1 MPAIIDKIIDFFYK
15 NKIYFIVTLAFIIIQ
30 VILRIIL
37 KNREQ
42 VFEKYTLYKEKLA
55 SYLKRVKASFISF
68 FYKVKTI
75 VVKIAV
81 LIKKFFI
88 STKSRIFFFL
98 FYIPYI
104 SFFVYL
110 VVVDKMQEAD
120 VAFKYIVFPLYFAI
134 PILFKSAF
142 DKLEALSDKLE
153 EQTSSS
159 KGKKNKSTRFAS
171 KDEMKTVTKSIDIS
185 QADYQYSGIPLIF
198 DGGKTA
204 YIEDSESHSLIIGS
218 TGCGKTRRFVLPL
231 INIVI
236 RAGESF
242 IATDPKGELYSS
254 TQKSLEE
261 RGYKVVVLNF
271 RNPNHGNSWNPL
283 LLPYKYFKSGNKDKA
298 VELLNDL
305 GLNIIYNKNST
316 ADPFWE
322 NSAVDYFVGLALAL
336 FEDADN
342 EMQINFNS
350 IYNMSRIGEKL
361 IGKQRIIKT
370 YYDLK
375 DENDLSAIS
384 ASGTVHAP
392 NETRGSILSVFHQK
406 IRIFNSNSGLLRM
419 LSYSDFEIKDF
430 SEQKTALFL
439 IIHDEKSIYHP
450 LASAFLKQCYEVLV
464 DTANEAKG
472 KKLKTRMNFIL
483 DEFANL
489 PPIVDMDN
497 IITASRSR
505 NIRMYLVVQ
514 GMKQLNSVYG
524 DNVADII
531 KGNCDYWYYM
541 MSKELS
547 LLKEISELCGTR
559 QSDED
564 VLISNSIPLIS
575 VSELQRLNIGEVLVM
590 QKRLPPYLAELSD
603 ISKYIFFELDNAEEP
618 IIDKKNEPEVFSIRR
633 FVANHMFDKLF
644 KDGKFSEEDALQF
657 SERGGNVEEL
667 VKLIDKRIAELE
679 EEERIAKEKLA
690 EEKRQQDNKA
700 TEQNEKDSPSK

>member
-1 MPAIIDKIIDFFYK
+1 MPNFLVDTSEFLYQKK
-15 NKIYFIVTLAFIIIQ
+15 EYFILFLIC
-30 VILRIIL
+30 ILYLFLFKTFYAHRKQFHENIIL
-37 KNREQ
+37 GKSKLS
-42 VFEKYTLYKEKLA
+42 FALKKAKATLISIYYRIKAKTKETE
-55 SYLKRVKASFISF
+55 LKV
-68 FYKVKTI
+68 
-75 VVKIAV
+75 
-81 LIKKFFI
+81 KKFFI

-110 VVVDKMQEAD
+110 VVVGKMQEAD

-142 DKLEALSDKLE
+142 DKLEALSEKLE
-153 EQTSSS
+153 EQTYSS
-159 KGKKNKSTRFAS
+159 KSKTNRSARFSTDDEVKTITKK
-171 KDEMKTVTKSIDIS
+171 VDIS
-185 QADYQYSGIPLIF
+185 QANYPYSGIPLIF
-198 DGGKTA
+198 DGGKNA

-254 TQKSLEE
+254 TKKSLEE
-261 RGYKVVVLNF
+261 RGYKIVVLNF

-283 LLPYKYFKSGNKDKA
+283 LLPYQYYRAGDRDKA

-305 GLNIIYNKNST
+305 GLNIIYTKQSS

-322 NSAVDYFVGLALAL
+322 NSAIDYFIGLALAL

-342 EMQINFNS
+342 QMQINFNS
-350 IYNMSRIGEKL
+350 IYNMSRMGERKR
-361 IGKQRIIKT
+361 GKQTTMQI
-370 YYDLK
+370 YFDMK
-375 DENDLSAIS
+375 DENDLAAMS
-384 ASGTVHAP
+384 ASGTIHAP
-392 NETRGSILSVFHQK
+392 NDTRASILSVFHQK
-406 IRIFNSNSGLLRM
+406 IRLFNSNAGLSRM
-419 LSYSDFEIKDF
+419 LSDSDFDIRNF
-430 SEQKTALFL
+430 SKQKTALFL
-439 IIHDEKSIYHP
+439 IIHDEKSVYHP

-464 DTANEAKG
+464 DTANKLE
-472 KKLKTRMNFIL
+472 KKRLKLRMNFIL

-505 NIRMYLVVQ
+505 NIRMYLVIQ

-541 MSKELS
+541 MSKELA
-547 LLKEISELCGTR
+547 LLREISELCGTK
-559 QSDED
+559 QGDDES
-564 VLISNSIPLIS
+564 LISNSVPLIS

-590 QKRLPPYLAELSD
+590 QKRLPPYLANFSD
-603 ISKYIFFELDNAEEP
+603 IKKYTFFELDEADEP
-618 IIDKKNEPEVFSIRR
+618 VVKNKKEPDIFSIRK
-633 FVANHMFDKLF
+633 FVGIRMYDKLIE
-644 KDGKFSEEDALQF
+644 DGIFSEEDTKRF
-657 SERGGNVEEL
+657 KESGGNTEVL
-667 VKLIDKRIAELE
+667 MDLIDKKLAELE
-679 EEERIAKEKLA
+679 A
-690 EEKRQQDNKA
+690 EEKAEREKKAEQEKQTESKSSEQDEKA
-700 TEQNEKDSPSK
+700 SK

>member
-1 MPAIIDKIIDFFYK
+1 MPKYLIDILEFLYQRKE
-15 NKIYFIVTLAFIIIQ
+15 YFISFLACIIYLLLLKALYIHRKQFHENIIRCKLKLSFALKKAKATFISISYKIKAK
-30 VILRIIL
+30 IKSIIL
-37 KNREQ
+37 KI
-42 VFEKYTLYKEKLA
+42 
-55 SYLKRVKASFISF
+55 KRF
-68 FYKVKTI
+68 FV
-75 VVKIAV
+75 
-81 LIKKFFI
+81 

-110 VVVDKMQEAD
+110 VVVGKMQEAD

-134 PILFKSAF
+134 PILFKNAF
-142 DKLEALSDKLE
+142 DRLEALSEKLE
-153 EQTSSS
+153 EQTYSS
-159 KGKKNKSTRFAS
+159 KSKTNRSARFS
-171 KDEMKTVTKSIDIS
+171 SNDEVKSITKKVDIS
-185 QADYQYSGIPLIF
+185 QVNYPYSGIPLIF
-198 DGGKTA
+198 DGGKNA

-254 TQKSLEE
+254 TKKSLEE
-261 RGYKVVVLNF
+261 RGYKIVVLNF
-271 RNPNHGNSWNPL
+271 RNPSRGNSWNPL
-283 LLPYKYFKSGNKDKA
+283 LLPYQYYIAGDRDKA

-305 GLNIIYNKNST
+305 GLNIIYTKQSS

-322 NSAVDYFVGLALAL
+322 NSAVDYFIGLALAL

-342 EMQINFNS
+342 QTQINFNS
-350 IYNMSRIGEKL
+350 IYNMSRMGERK
-361 IGKQRIIKT
+361 IGKQTTIQS

-375 DENDLSAIS
+375 DENDLAAMS
-384 ASGTVHAP
+384 ASGTIHAP
-392 NETRGSILSVFHQK
+392 NDTRASILSVFHQK
-406 IRIFNSNSGLLRM
+406 IRLFNSNAGLSRM
-419 LSYSDFEIKDF
+419 LSDSDFDIRNF

-439 IIHDEKSIYHP
+439 IIHDEKSVYHP

-464 DTANEAKG
+464 DTANKLEK
-472 KKLKTRMNFIL
+472 KKLKLRMNFIL

-489 PPIVDMDN
+489 PPIIDMDN

-541 MSKELS
+541 MSKELA
-547 LLKEISELCGTR
+547 LLREISELCGTK
-559 QSDED
+559 QSDEE
-564 VLISNSIPLIS
+564 VLISNSVPLIS

-590 QKRLPPYLAELSD
+590 QKRLPPYLANFSD
-603 ISKYIFFELDNAEEP
+603 IEKYTFFELDEAEEP
-618 IIDKKNEPEVFSIRR
+618 AVKVKREPDIFSIRK
-633 FVANHMFDKLF
+633 FVGIHIYAKFLDE
-644 KDGKFSEEDALQF
+644 GKFSEEDIKRF
-657 SERGGNVEEL
+657 EESGGNIEV
-667 VKLIDKRIAELE
+667 LIGLINNRIAELE
-679 EEERIAKEKLA
+679 AIEKAER
-690 EEKRQQDNKA
+690 EKRAEQKKQTEDKSVEQD
-700 TEQNEKDSPSK
+700 EKKSSK